1 MSLTTAPRRR
11 PLVRGVAAGLVVAAS
26 GLFGAPAVSAA
37 EDQRTVISLDP
48 PDVGIILI
56 PQENGELGWFAADE
70 EHPAAAALARAT
82 ELVPPEVATALAA
95 QGGFSPQSH
104 GVEGA
109 VDVTYGG
116 TLVVTLPALVDASN
130 AEWTLELEPPDMD
143 DPPKTFQSDAP
154 LPADLLAVTPLGG
167 NQFSIALPAAV
178 APYGDEAVLT
188 VDRLGTTQAGTEV
201 VIPLF
206 YFLEFTALPPDSVS
220 LQPTLGLFAHAV
232 CSVSA
237 EESCP
242 APTVAAGDPLDLVV
256 PPSSLLTTF
265 GYGQLDTAI
274 FALESLSDEGPWE
287 SYDSETD
294 PGLVTVHGPSSA
306 TLNVPAGAPAGPY
319 YGLVVEGD
327 PATGFAT
334 TFFEFEVPETP
345 VNPGLHSDTGWVE
358 EVREVSPASTAAVA
372 GGALLLVGGLVT
384 AVAVRPG
391 RRPPLGG

>member
-26 GLFGAPAVSAA
+26 GLLGAPAVSAA
-37 EDQRTVISLDP
+37 EEERTVIPLDP

-70 EHPAAAALARAT
+70 EHPAAAALAQAT

-95 QGGFSPQSH
+95 QGGFSTQSH
-104 GVEGA
+104 GVQGA

-116 TLVVTLPALVDASN
+116 TLVVTLPAPVDASN

-143 DPPKTFQSDAP
+143 DPPKAFQSDAP

-188 VDRLGTTQAGTEV
+188 VDRLGTTQAGAEV

-220 LQPTLGLFAHAV
+220 LAPTLGLFSHAV
-232 CSVSA
+232 CSISA
-237 EESCP
+237 DESCP

-265 GYGQLDTAI
+265 GYGQLDTAV
-274 FALESLSDEGPWE
+274 FALESMSEEGPWE
-287 SYDSETD
+287 SYDSETHPD
-294 PGLVTVHGPSSA
+294 LVTVRGPSSA
-306 TLNVPAGAPAGPY
+306 TLTVPADAPASPY
-319 YGLVVEGD
+319 FGMVVEGD
-327 PATGFAT
+327 PTTGFAT
-334 TFFEFEVPETP
+334 TFFEFEIPETP
-345 VNPGLHSDTGWVE
+345 VNPGLRSDTGWVE

-384 AVAVRPG
+384 AAAVRPG